1 MKLLKVLRCLPL
13 LLALLLV
20 TGLYGGVVSAEPPF
34 NDVDLWWP
42 CTHAKAAVCATVC
55 PDCNAAI
62 ENTAPHTYDGGST
75 DPVCDLCGD
84 TRAIAAITAQPTTG
98 YAKMGKKV
106 SVSVTATGDNLTYVW
121 YFQNAGA
128 AAFTKSS
135 NKTATYS
142 TTMSDTAKNR
152 QVKCQITDAYGNTV
166 ETDTVYLRE
175 AVSVTTQPGTA
186 YAKKNATAKVTVK
199 ASGDGL
205 TYTWY
210 FKNSGAAAFTK
221 SSIKTATYS
230 TAMSSTT
237 KNRQVYCV
245 VKDKY
250 GKTVTSNTVYLREAA
265 SITTQP
271 KTAYAK
277 KNATAKVT
285 VKASGDG
292 LTYAW
297 YFKNSGAAS
306 FTKSSIKTAT
316 YSTTLS
322 VTTKNRQV
330 YCVVKDK
337 YGKTVTS
344 NTVYLREAASIT
356 TQPKTAYAKKNATAK
371 VTVKAAGDGLTYTWY
386 YKNSGASKFTKA
398 SATTATYSAKIT
410 ATTKNRQVYC
420 VVKDKYGKSVTSNT
434 VYLREAASITTQ
446 PKTVTVAKNK
456 TAKVTVKAS
465 GDGLTYTWYYKNAG
479 ASKFTK
485 ASTKTASYSVK
496 MTATTKGRVVYC
508 VVKDKYGKTVTSS
521 KATLKMK

>member
-1 MKLLKVLRCLPL
+1 MKLLKMLRCLPL
-13 LLALLLV
+13 LLSLLLL

-42 CTHAKAAVCATVC
+42 CDHADAKPCATVC
-55 PDCNAAI
+55 PDCDATI

-75 DPVCDLCGD
+75 DPVCDLCGE
-84 TRAIAAITAQPTTG
+84 TRAIATIVTQPKTG

-106 SVSVTATGDNLTYVW
+106 SVTVTASGDGLTYAW
-121 YFQNAGA
+121 YVKNAGA
-128 AAFTKSS
+128 STYTKSS
-135 NKTATYS
+135 IQTATYS
-142 TTMSDTAKNR
+142 ATMSSTTKDR
-152 QVKCQITDAYGNTV
+152 QVMCRVTDAYGNTV

-175 AVSVTTQPGTA
+175 TVSITTQPKTT
-186 YAKKNATAKVTVK
+186 YTKKSATAKVTVK

-210 FKNSGAAAFTK
+210 IKNAGASKFTT

-230 TAMSSTT
+230 AKMSSTT
-237 KNRQVYCV
+237 KNRQVKCV

-277 KNATAKVT
+277 KSATAKVT

-292 LTYAW
+292 LKYTW
-297 YFKNSGAAS
+297 YYKNSGAS
-306 FTKSSIKTAT
+306 KFTKASVTTAT
-316 YSTTLS
+316 YSAKITS
-322 VTTKNRQV
+322 TTKNRQV

-344 NTVYLREAASIT
+344 NKVYLREA
-356 TQPKTAYAKKNATAK
+356 
-371 VTVKAAGDGLTYTWY
+371 V
-386 YKNSGASKFTKA
+386 
-398 SATTATYSAKIT
+398 
-410 ATTKNRQVYC
+410 
-420 VVKDKYGKSVTSNT
+420 
-434 VYLREAASITTQ
+434 SITTQ

-456 TAKVTVKAS
+456 TAKVSVKAS
-465 GDGLTYTWYYKNAG
+465 GDGLTYTWYYKNAS

-485 ASTKTASYSVK
+485 ASVKTASYSVK
-496 MTATTKGRVVYC
+496 MTATTKNRVVYC
-508 VVKDKYGKTVTSS
+508 VVKDKYGKTVTPNQV
-521 KATLKMK
+521 TLKMK